1 MDEQNMTRNTPGG
14 RTLRGMAGLYDDP
27 KSLIAAAAA
36 VRDAG
41 YKKWDCHTPY
51 PVHGLDKAMGLKES
65 PIPYLT
71 LTAGFIGVIAALGM
85 QGWMNAVDYPIN
97 IGGKPLFSWP
107 AFIPI
112 TFELFVLFAAI
123 TTMGAIVFFCR
134 LFRWHSP
141 LHDSGIMAEVTSHRF
156 AVVLQADDPAFTEQK
171 AGSLLADT
179 GCSDIRPIYVEEEEE
194 NASWI

>member
-1 MDEQNMTRNTPGG
+1 MDERDVAQSMQR
-14 RTLRGMAGLYDDP
+14 RRKLRGMAGLFDDSE
-27 KSLIAAAAA
+27 SLIVAAAA

-41 YKKWDCHTPY
+41 YTKWDCHTPF

-71 LTAGFIGVIAALGM
+71 LTAGFVGVAAALGL
-85 QGWMNAVDYPIN
+85 QGWMNVVDYPVI

-112 TFELFVLFAAI
+112 TFELFVLFAALA
-123 TTMGAIVFFCR
+123 TMGAIVFFCR

-141 LHDSGIMAEVTSHRF
+141 LHDSGIMAEVTTHRF
-156 AVVLQADDPAFTEQK
+156 AVVLEADDPAFTEQK

-179 GCSDIRPIYVEEEEE
+179 GCSDIRPIYEEEEE
-194 NASWI
+194 EGASWI